1 MSKLTDKVEENIN
14 DDVVSLGLEL
24 EYTELVKEGGNSIYR
39 IVIDKPGSKVSIE
52 DCENLSR
59 TIEDTVDKLVNV
71 KEGYVLEVS
80 SAGLEREL
88 KNIRLYKKYVGYD
101 VRVKLFKKVNDEKE
115 IEAKLVS
122 ANDSEIVLEK
132 DGKKIC
138 IEYSNIAHANT
149 IYDFENI

>member
-1 MSKLTDKVEENIN
+1 MSKLTDKVEEAI
-14 DDVVSLGLEL
+14 DSIVVSLGLEL

-39 IVIDKPGSKVSIE
+39 VVIDKPGANVSIE

-59 TIEDTVDKLVNV
+59 TIEDTVDKFVNV

-122 ANDSEIVLEK
+122 ANDNEIVLEK
-132 DGKKIC
+132 DGEKIC

-149 IYDFENI
+149 IYDFENM